1 MNKTKIIKI
10 AREIEICADQIEK
23 NKELMRE
30 KLAEIEKIIATMTR
44 EEIEKVD
51 EDEYLGKLL
60 EKIYNKL

>member
-1 MNKTKIIKI
+1 MNETKIIKI
-10 AREIEICADQIEK
+10 AREIEICVDQIEK

-30 KLAEIEKIIATMTR
+30 KLAEIEKIIATMIR

>member
-10 AREIEICADQIEK
+10 ARELEICVDQIEK
-23 NKELMRE
+23 NRELMRE
-30 KLAEIEKIIATMTR
+30 KLAEIEEIITTMTR